1 MTALAQS
8 QAPKLR
14 PWKLVLGGIVVAMLA
29 VLAWGLTRDPSYI
42 PSQLVGRSMPAF
54 ALPALNGKG
63 TVAADELRGTPLVI
77 NFWASWCVSC
87 RAEHALLTGFGREV
101 ATRDDI
107 RIVGI
112 NYRDAPAAATR
123 FQDDLGAFSYR
134 SGQDPSGRTGIDFG
148 VYGLPETF
156 FIDRNGIVMARH
168 VGPLTE
174 PALKRNL
181 ELIGVTR

>member
-1 MTALAQS
+1 MTVLAQS

-14 PWKLVLGGIVVAMLA
+14 PWKLVLGGIVIAMLA

-42 PSQLVGRSMPAF
+42 PSQLVGRDMPAF
-54 ALPALNGKG
+54 ALPALDGNG
-63 TVAADELRGTPLVI
+63 TVAADDLRGTPLVI

-87 RAEHALLTGFGREV
+87 RAEHALLTSFGREA
-101 ATRDDI
+101 ATRDDVH
-107 RIVGI
+107 IVGI
-112 NYRDAPAAATR
+112 NYRDAPAAAAR
-123 FQDDLGAFSYR
+123 FQDDLGSFAYR

-156 FIDRNGIVMARH
+156 FVGRDGVVMARH

-174 PALKRNL
+174 AALKRNL